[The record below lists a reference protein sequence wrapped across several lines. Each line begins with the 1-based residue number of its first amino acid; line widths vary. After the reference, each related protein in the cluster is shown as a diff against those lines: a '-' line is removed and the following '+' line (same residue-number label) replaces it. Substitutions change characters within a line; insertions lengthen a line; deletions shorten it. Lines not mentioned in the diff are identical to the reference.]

1 MHVELP
7 RDKNSE
13 VKVPFFVFLSF
24 FILFYF
30 YLFIDKHFFRSFP
43 LFPSVQTA
51 QLFCRASSRFVV
63 LHVRLRGFFSMND
76 QQVAWLSTNRVRI
89 IEGRIP
95 VENIVDDLV
104 TQNVFNTNQD
114 DYQLIA
120 VEPTTAGK
128 TRALLDALPGK
139 SQASFT
145 IFVDTLKKY
154 CPQVLERCSARP
166 RPPKTRLGQLQELLT
181 ASLKSK
187 TTMRGPTPWLGSKGK
202 LHTHTFSLDLVIAD
216 RDDLAKSMTE
226 RSSTTATEQTR
237 RDDHYA
243 RPRARKTIPFHSL
256 FLLMNPSQQ
265 RTDPVQATGRATPTS
280 GQTLAAAA
288 QTSSS
293 TGPDV
298 VVSKRQEASTGTQS
312 LCTHPKTAVWAG
324 AGCGKTGSCQHVAM
338 LHSEGQLWP
347 FFEALLL
354 WRLREPA
361 VQSAT
366 SLVQLLT
373 ILLPDE
379 PESKL
384 QEFADDI
391 RAREGRGILAVLDG
405 VDEFVERNN
414 SYVSRLLT
422 GDVLTE
428 ACLLATSRPCDAA
441 RNFFQSASSVFDAN
455 VELLGFS
462 EQQVDSFIDES
473 LGSELAPKLK
483 ELLDKSPSL
492 ASLMSVPLLAVL
504 VSQVFES
511 SPDLSLST
519 RTRLYSALMLLVLRH
534 AVNENRIELS
544 DVEKV
549 RLKAAKDA
557 RQLRVGVAKK
567 LVTDHAKVAWSAHK
581 KNKAIFDTDFIVDEG
596 EWESLGPLTVGL
608 LDCYI
613 SAGGDL
619 TEVRQYS
626 FQHLT
631 MQEYLSA
638 FYLAETMSDD
648 DALQAT
654 LTSLCK
660 DTHSYVVLQFLAGL
674 LEKKHHSVFFS
685 HLNQWLHDPHLRDDD
700 VRRERLRVCL
710 LCAQEACGGD
720 VDSFPDQLKL
730 PETVDLYHVTATDMT
745 ILTAAVKNSS
755 TINDFRLDFDEVRE
769 ESDSASVSRVKRQTR
784 SAMTSLATAVS
795 KHPSLRRV
803 VVIGPKYSLLEG
815 KSLANLVVNNR
826 LDRLRVWNCGIG
838 DTEVSE
844 FSSELQHTTL
854 TSLDLSGNMISD
866 AGMYALA
873 DTLQHNRTVQRLHL
887 YRNRHSEEAA
897 SRLRQQLAHIK
908 DLIV

>member
-1 MHVELP
+1 MSFSLLP
-7 RDKNSE
+7 RFPDH
-13 VKVPFFVFLSF
+13 
-24 FILFYF
+24 
-30 YLFIDKHFFRSFP
+30 IDSGLKSKH
-43 LFPSVQTA
+43 
-51 QLFCRASSRFVV
+51 C
-63 LHVRLRGFFSMND
+63 
-76 QQVAWLSTNRVRI
+76 
-89 IEGRIP
+89 
-95 VENIVDDLV
+95 
-104 TQNVFNTNQD
+104 
-114 DYQLIA
+114 
-120 VEPTTAGK
+120 
-128 TRALLDALPGK
+128 
-139 SQASFT
+139 
-145 IFVDTLKKY
+145 
-154 CPQVLERCSARP
+154 
-166 RPPKTRLGQLQELLT
+166 KTRLGQLQELLT
-181 ASLKSK
+181 ASRKSQ

-243 RPRARKTIPFHSL
+243 RPRARKTIPFQSL
-256 FLLMNPSQQ
+256 FRLMNPSQQ
-265 RTDPVQATGRATPTS
+265 RTDPVQAPSGATTTS
-280 GQTLAAAA
+280 GQTVAASAA
-288 QTSSS
+288 QAPPS
-293 TGPDV
+293 TVPDV
-298 VVSKRQEASTGTQS
+298 VVSRQQEASTGAQS

-324 AGCGKTGSCQHVAM
+324 AGCGKTGSCHHVAM

-366 SLVQLLT
+366 SLVQLLAV
-373 ILLPDE
+373 LLPDE

-384 QEFADDI
+384 QKFADDI
-391 RAREGRGILAVLDG
+391 RACKGRGILVVLDG

-414 SYVSRLLT
+414 SYVCRLLT

-462 EQQVDSFIDES
+462 EQQVDAFIDES

-483 ELLDKSPSL
+483 ELLDKSASL

-519 RTRLYSALMLLVLRH
+519 RTRLYSVLMLLVLRH

-557 RQLRVGVAKK
+557 RQLRVGVARK
-567 LVTDHAKVAWSAHK
+567 LLTDHAKVAWSAHK

-596 EWESLGPLTVGL
+596 EWESLGPLAVGL

-674 LEKKHHSVFFS
+674 VEKKHHSVFFS
-685 HLNQWLHDPHLRDDD
+685 HLNQWLHDRHLRNDD

-730 PETVDLYHVTATDMT
+730 PETVLLHHVTATDLT

-755 TINDFRLDFDEVRE
+755 TINGLALYFDKVRE
-769 ESDSASVSRVKRQTR
+769 ESDSASFSRVKRQTR
-784 SAMTSLATAVS
+784 SAMTSLTTAVS
-795 KHPSLRRV
+795 KHPSLRHV
-803 VVIGPKYSLLEG
+803 AVYGPTYSLFEG
-815 KSLANLVVNNR
+815 KSLVNLVVNNR
-826 LDRLRVWNCGIG
+826 LDTLHVWYCGIG

-854 TSLDLSGNMISD
+854 TALDLSDNMISD

-873 DTLQHNRTVQRLHL
+873 DALQHNRTVQRLYLHD
-887 YRNRHSEEAA
+887 NRHSEEAA
-897 SRLRQQLAHIK
+897 SRLRQQLAHSK
-908 DLIV
+908 LLDV

>member
-1 MHVELP
+1 M
-7 RDKNSE
+7 
-13 VKVPFFVFLSF
+13 
-24 FILFYF
+24 
-30 YLFIDKHFFRSFP
+30 
-43 LFPSVQTA
+43 
-51 QLFCRASSRFVV
+51 
-63 LHVRLRGFFSMND
+63 
-76 QQVAWLSTNRVRI
+76 RI
-89 IEGRIP
+89 IECQIP
-95 VENIVDDLV
+95 VENIVDALV
-104 TQNVFNTNQD
+104 TQNVLHTNHD
-114 DYQLIA
+114 DYQLIK
-120 VEPTTAGK
+120 VQPTTAGK
-128 TRALLDALPGK
+128 TRELLDALPGK

-145 IFVDTLKKY
+145 IFIDTLKKY

-181 ASLKSK
+181 ARRKST

-202 LHTHTFSLDLVIAD
+202 LHTHMFSLDLVIAD

-243 RPRARKTIPFHSL
+243 RPRARKTIPFQSL
-256 FLLMNPSQQ
+256 FCLKNPSQQ
-265 RTDPVQATGRATPTS
+265 RTDPVQATTSTS
-280 GQTLAAAA
+280 GQTVAAAA
-288 QTSSS
+288 EASSS
-293 TGPDV
+293 AAPDV
-298 VVSKRQEASTGTQS
+298 VVSRRQEASTGTQS

-324 AGCGKTGSCQHVAM
+324 AGCGKTGTCQHVAM

-347 FFEALLL
+347 FFGALLL

-366 SLVQLLT
+366 SLVQLLA

-414 SYVSRLLT
+414 SYVCRLLT

-441 RNFFQSASSVFDAN
+441 RIFFQSASSVFDAN

-462 EQQVDSFIDES
+462 EQQVDAFIDES

-511 SPDLSLST
+511 SPDRYVSLST

-567 LVTDHAKVAWSAHK
+567 LLTDHAKVAWSAHK
-581 KNKAIFDTDFIVDEG
+581 ENKAIFDTDFIVDEG
-596 EWESLGPLTVGL
+596 EWESLGPLAVGL

-654 LTSLCK
+654 MTSLCK

-700 VRRERLRVCL
+700 DVRRERLRVCL

-730 PETVDLYHVTATDMT
+730 PKRIFLYHVTATDLT

-755 TINDFRLDFDEVRE
+755 TINDLQLWFDSVRK

-784 SAMTSLATAVS
+784 SAMTSLTTAVS

-803 VVIGPKYSLLEG
+803 AVHGPMYSLLEG

-826 LDRLRVWNCGIG
+826 LVTLSVYLCGIG

-844 FSSELQHTTL
+844 FSSELKHTTL
-854 TSLDLSGNMISD
+854 TKLYLSGNMISD

-873 DTLQHNRTVQRLHL
+873 DALQHNRTVQEL
-887 YRNRHSEEAA
+887 YLRPNGHSEEAA

-908 DLIV
+908 HLFV

>member
-1 MHVELP
+1 
-7 RDKNSE
+7 
-13 VKVPFFVFLSF
+13 
-24 FILFYF
+24 
-30 YLFIDKHFFRSFP
+30 
-43 LFPSVQTA
+43 
-51 QLFCRASSRFVV
+51 
-63 LHVRLRGFFSMND
+63 
-76 QQVAWLSTNRVRI
+76 
-89 IEGRIP
+89 
-95 VENIVDDLV
+95 
-104 TQNVFNTNQD
+104 
-114 DYQLIA
+114 
-120 VEPTTAGK
+120 
-128 TRALLDALPGK
+128 
-139 SQASFT
+139 
-145 IFVDTLKKY
+145 
-154 CPQVLERCSARP
+154 
-166 RPPKTRLGQLQELLT
+166 
-181 ASLKSK
+181 
-187 TTMRGPTPWLGSKGK
+187 MRGPTPWLGSKGK

-243 RPRARKTIPFHSL
+243 RPRARKTIPFQSL
-256 FLLMNPSQQ
+256 FRLKNPSQQ
-265 RTDPVQATGRATPTS
+265 RTDPVQATTSTS
-280 GQTLAAAA
+280 GQTVAAAA
-288 QTSSS
+288 EASSS

-298 VVSKRQEASTGTQS
+298 VVSRRQEASTGTQS

-324 AGCGKTGSCQHVAM
+324 AGCGKTGTCQHVAM

-347 FFEALLL
+347 FFQALLL

-391 RAREGRGILAVLDG
+391 RACKGRGILAVLDG
-405 VDEFVERNN
+405 VDEFVEGNN
-414 SYVSRLLT
+414 SYVSRLLN

-428 ACLLATSRPCDAA
+428 ACLLATSRPCAAA
-441 RNFFQSASSVFDAN
+441 RKFFQSASSVFDAN

-511 SPDLSLST
+511 SPDRYVSLST

-534 AVNENRIELS
+534 AVDENRIAVS
-544 DVEKV
+544 DVEKEFL
-549 RLKAAKDA
+549 RAAKDA
-557 RQLRVGVAKK
+557 RQLPVGVATK
-567 LVTDHAKVAWSAHK
+567 LLSDHAKIAWSAHK
-581 KNKAIFDTDFIVDEG
+581 QDKAIFGTSFIRNEAG
-596 EWESLGPLTVGL
+596 WESLGPLAVGL
-608 LDCYI
+608 LDSYY

-631 MQEYLSA
+631 FQEFLAA
-638 FYLAETMSDD
+638 FFLAKKISDD
-648 DALQAT
+648 DAREHSTRRSWWRSFLRGQPSFLKKT
-654 LTSLCK
+654 LDDLCK

-685 HLNQWLHDPHLRDDD
+685 HLNQWLHDRHLRDYD

-730 PETVDLYHVTATDMT
+730 PETVYLYHVTATDLT

-755 TINDFRLDFDEVRE
+755 TINVLELGLDKVREAEEESDSASFDEVRE
-769 ESDSASVSRVKRQTR
+769 ESDSASVSRIKRQTR
-784 SAMTSLATAVS
+784 SAMTSLTTAVS

-803 VVIGPKYSLLEG
+803 KVYGPKYSLFEG

-826 LDRLRVWNCGIG
+826 LDSLIVYDCGIG

-854 TSLDLSGNMISD
+854 TVLSLSDNMISD

-873 DTLQHNRTVQRLHL
+873 DALQHNRTVQRLNL
-887 YRNRHSEEAA
+887 RFNEHSEEAA
-897 SRLRQQLAHIK
+897 SRLRQQLAHIEN
-908 DLIV
+908 LSV

>member
-1 MHVELP
+1 MDV
-7 RDKNSE
+7 RDK
-13 VKVPFFVFLSF
+13 
-24 FILFYF
+24 
-30 YLFIDKHFFRSFP
+30 
-43 LFPSVQTA
+43 
-51 QLFCRASSRFVV
+51 
-63 LHVRLRGFFSMND
+63 
-76 QQVAWLSTNRVRI
+76 AWLQANRSVLLDAHYRLEELLDQLIQEGIFDTN
-89 IEGRIP
+89 E
-95 VENIVDDLV
+95 
-104 TQNVFNTNQD
+104 D
-114 DYQLIA
+114 DYQLIMA
-120 VEPTTAGK
+120 QDTPRGQLRK
-128 TRALLDALPGK
+128 LLDILP
-139 SQASFT
+139 
-145 IFVDTLKKY
+145 LKKADSFPVFKKAMSTL
-154 CPQVLERCSARP
+154 CSHILERCVTP

-181 ASLKSK
+181 ASRKST

-226 RSSTTATEQTR
+226 RSSTTAAEQTR

-243 RPRARKTIPFHSL
+243 RPRARKTIPFQSL
-256 FLLMNPSQQ
+256 FRLKNPSQQ
-265 RTDPVQATGRATPTS
+265 RTDPVQATTSTS
-280 GQTLAAAA
+280 GQTVAAAA
-288 QTSSS
+288 EASSS

-298 VVSKRQEASTGTQS
+298 VVSRRQEASTGTQS

-324 AGCGKTGSCQHVAM
+324 AGCGKTGTCQHVAM
-338 LHSEGQLWP
+338 LHSEAQLWP

-391 RAREGRGILAVLDG
+391 RACKGRGILAVLDG
-405 VDEFVERNN
+405 VDEFVEGNN
-414 SYVSRLLT
+414 SYVSRLLN

-428 ACLLATSRPCDAA
+428 ACLLATSRPCAAA
-441 RNFFQSASSVFDAN
+441 RKFFQSASSVFDAN

-462 EQQVDSFIDES
+462 EQQVDAFIDES

-511 SPDLSLST
+511 SPDRYVSLST

-534 AVNENRIELS
+534 AVDENRIAVS
-544 DVEKV
+544 DVEKEFL
-549 RLKAAKDA
+549 RAAKDA
-557 RQLRVGVAKK
+557 RQLPVGVATK
-567 LVTDHAKVAWSAHK
+567 LLSDHAKIAWSAHK
-581 KNKAIFDTDFIVDEG
+581 QDKAIFGTSFIRNEAG
-596 EWESLGPLTVGL
+596 WESLGPLAVGL
-608 LDCYI
+608 LDSYY

-631 MQEYLSA
+631 FQEFLAA
-638 FYLAETMSDD
+638 FFLAEKISDD
-648 DALQAT
+648 DVREHSTRRSWWRSFLRRQPSFLKKT
-654 LTSLCK
+654 LKGLCK

-685 HLNQWLHDPHLRDDD
+685 HLNQWLHDRHLRDDI

-730 PETVDLYHVTATDMT
+730 PEIVHLDHVTATDLT

-755 TINDFRLDFDEVRE
+755 TINDLWLFFDKVRE

-784 SAMTSLATAVS
+784 SAMTSLTTAVS
-795 KHPSLRRV
+795 KHPSLRSV
-803 VVIGPKYSLLEG
+803 VVSGPTYSLLEG
-815 KSLANLVVNNR
+815 KSLANLVVNDR
-826 LDRLRVWNCGIG
+826 LDSLRVYDCGIG

-854 TSLDLSGNMISD
+854 TELELRSNMISD

-873 DTLQHNRTVQRLHL
+873 DALQHNRTVQEL
-887 YRNRHSEEAA
+887 YLYDNRHSEEAA

-908 DLIV
+908 TLEV

>member
-1 MHVELP
+1 MH
-7 RDKNSE
+7 
-13 VKVPFFVFLSF
+13 
-24 FILFYF
+24 
-30 YLFIDKHFFRSFP
+30 
-43 LFPSVQTA
+43 
-51 QLFCRASSRFVV
+51 
-63 LHVRLRGFFSMND
+63 
-76 QQVAWLSTNRVRI
+76 I
-89 IEGRIP
+89 IECQIP
-95 VENIVDDLV
+95 VENIVDALV
-104 TQNVFNTNQD
+104 TQNVFYTNHD
-114 DYQLIA
+114 DYQLIK

-128 TRALLDALPGK
+128 TRELLDALPGK

-145 IFVDTLKKY
+145 IFIDTLNKY
-154 CPQVLERCSARP
+154 CPHVLERCVTP
-166 RPPKTRLGQLQELLT
+166 RPPKTRLGQLQELIT
-181 ASLKSK
+181 ASRKST

-243 RPRARKTIPFHSL
+243 RPRARKTIPFLSL
-256 FLLMNPSQQ
+256 FRLTNPSQQ
-265 RTDPVQATGRATPTS
+265 RTDPVQATTSTS
-280 GQTLAAAA
+280 GQTVAAAA
-288 QTSSS
+288 EASSS

-298 VVSKRQEASTGTQS
+298 VVSRRQEASTDTQS
-312 LCTHPKTAVWAG
+312 LCIHPKTAVWAG
-324 AGCGKTGSCQHVAM
+324 AGCGKTGTCQHVAM

-366 SLVQLLT
+366 SLVQLLAV
-373 ILLPDE
+373 LLPDVS
-379 PESKL
+379 ESKL

-391 RAREGRGILAVLDG
+391 RACEGRGILAVLDG

-414 SYVSRLLT
+414 SYVSRLLN

-428 ACLLATSRPCDAA
+428 ACLLATSRPCAAA
-441 RNFFQSASSVFDAN
+441 RKFFQSASSVFDAN

-462 EQQVDSFIDES
+462 EQQVDAFIDES

-504 VSQVFES
+504 VSRVFES
-511 SPDLSLST
+511 SPDRYVSLST
-519 RTRLYSALMLLVLRH
+519 RTRLYSALMLLILRH
-534 AVNENRIELS
+534 AVDENRIAVS
-544 DVEKV
+544 DVEKEF
-549 RLKAAKDA
+549 LKAAKDA
-557 RQLRVGVAKK
+557 RQLPVGVATK
-567 LVTDHAKVAWSAHK
+567 LLSDHAKIAWSAHK
-581 KNKAIFDTDFIVDEG
+581 QDKAIFGTSFIRNEAG
-596 EWESLGPLTVGL
+596 WESLGPLAVGL
-608 LDCYI
+608 LDSYY
-613 SAGGDL
+613 STGGDL
-619 TEVRQYS
+619 TEARQYS

-631 MQEYLSA
+631 FQEFLAA
-638 FYLAETMSDD
+638 FFLAEKISDD
-648 DALQAT
+648 DVREHSTRRSRWRSFLRRQPSFLKKT
-654 LTSLCK
+654 LDDLCK
-660 DTHSYVVLQFLAGL
+660 DSHSHVVLQFLAGL

-685 HLNQWLHDPHLRDDD
+685 HLNQWLHDRHLRDYD

-730 PETVDLYHVTATDMT
+730 PKRVYLDHVTATDLT

-755 TINDFRLDFDEVRE
+755 TINDLQLDFDSVRE
-769 ESDSASVSRVKRQTR
+769 ESDLASVSRAKRQTR
-784 SAMTSLATAVS
+784 SAMTSLTTAVS

-803 VVIGPKYSLLEG
+803 LVFGPTYSLFVG
-815 KSLANLVVNNR
+815 KSLANLVINNR
-826 LDRLRVWNCGIG
+826 LDTLSVWHC

-854 TSLDLSGNMISD
+854 TELDLRHNMISD

-873 DTLQHNRTVQRLHL
+873 DALQHNRTVQGL
-887 YRNRHSEEAA
+887 YLDYNQHSKEAA
-897 SRLRQQLAHIK
+897 SRLRQQLTHIR
-908 DLIV
+908 DLVV

>member
-1 MHVELP
+1 MTSFSLSFSSGPFPIDHDDSNLISSHYTVQGVFRMDV
-7 RDKNSE
+7 RDK
-13 VKVPFFVFLSF
+13 
-24 FILFYF
+24 
-30 YLFIDKHFFRSFP
+30 
-43 LFPSVQTA
+43 
-51 QLFCRASSRFVV
+51 
-63 LHVRLRGFFSMND
+63 
-76 QQVAWLSTNRVRI
+76 AWLQANRGVLLDAHYRLEELLDQLIQEGIFDTN
-89 IEGRIP
+89 E
-95 VENIVDDLV
+95 
-104 TQNVFNTNQD
+104 D
-114 DYQLIA
+114 DYQLIMA
-120 VEPTTAGK
+120 QDTPRGQLRK
-128 TRALLDALPGK
+128 LLDILP
-139 SQASFT
+139 
-145 IFVDTLKKY
+145 LKKADSFPVFKKAMSTL
-154 CPQVLERCSARP
+154 CSHILERCVTP

-181 ASLKSK
+181 ASRKST

-243 RPRARKTIPFHSL
+243 RPRARKTIPFQSL
-256 FLLMNPSQQ
+256 FRLKNPSQQ
-265 RTDPVQATGRATPTS
+265 RTDPVQATTSTS
-280 GQTLAAAA
+280 GQTVAAAA
-288 QTSSS
+288 EASSS

-298 VVSKRQEASTGTQS
+298 VVSRRQEASTGTQS

-324 AGCGKTGSCQHVAM
+324 AGCGKTGTCQHVAM

-391 RAREGRGILAVLDG
+391 RACKGRGILAVLDG
-405 VDEFVERNN
+405 VDEFVEGNN
-414 SYVSRLLT
+414 SYVCRLLT

-462 EQQVDSFIDES
+462 EQQVDAFIDES

-511 SPDLSLST
+511 SPDRYVSLST

-534 AVNENRIELS
+534 AVKENRIELS

-567 LVTDHAKVAWSAHK
+567 LLTDHAKVAWSAHK
-581 KNKAIFDTDFIVDEG
+581 ENKAIFDTDFIVDEG
-596 EWESLGPLTVGL
+596 EWESLGPLAVGL

-631 MQEYLSA
+631 IQEYLSA

-685 HLNQWLHDPHLRDDD
+685 HLNQWLHDPHLHDYDD

-730 PETVDLYHVTATDMT
+730 PETVNLRHVTATDLT

-755 TINDFRLDFDEVRE
+755 TINDLRLYFDEVRE

-784 SAMTSLATAVS
+784 SAMTSLTTAVS

-803 VVIGPKYSLLEG
+803 TVYGSTYSLFEG

-826 LDRLRVWNCGIG
+826 LDTLRVYNCGIG

-854 TSLDLSGNMISD
+854 TELRLMYNMISD

-873 DTLQHNRTVQRLHL
+873 DALQHNRTVQWL
-887 YRNRHSEEAA
+887 YLRNNRHSEEAA

-908 DLIV
+908 DLYV

>member
-1 MHVELP
+1 M
-7 RDKNSE
+7 
-13 VKVPFFVFLSF
+13 
-24 FILFYF
+24 
-30 YLFIDKHFFRSFP
+30 
-43 LFPSVQTA
+43 
-51 QLFCRASSRFVV
+51 
-63 LHVRLRGFFSMND
+63 
-76 QQVAWLSTNRVRI
+76 RI
-89 IEGRIP
+89 IECQIP
-95 VENIVDDLV
+95 VENIVDALV
-104 TQNVFNTNQD
+104 TQNVLHTNHD
-114 DYQLIA
+114 DYQLIK
-120 VEPTTAGK
+120 VQPTTAGK

-139 SQASFT
+139 REASFT
-145 IFVDTLKKY
+145 IFIDTLKKY

-166 RPPKTRLGQLQELLT
+166 RPPKTRLGQLQDLLT
-181 ASLKSK
+181 ASRKST

-256 FLLMNPSQQ
+256 FRLTNPSPQ
-265 RTDPVQATGRATPTS
+265 RTDPVQATTSTS
-280 GQTLAAAA
+280 GQTVAAAA
-288 QTSSS
+288 EASSS

-298 VVSKRQEASTGTQS
+298 VVSRRQEASTGAQS
-312 LCTHPKTAVWAG
+312 FCTHPKTAVWAG
-324 AGCGKTGSCQHVAM
+324 AGCGKTGTCHHVAM

-354 WRLREPA
+354 WRLCEPA
-361 VQSAT
+361 VQNAT
-366 SLVQLLT
+366 SLVQLLAV
-373 ILLPDE
+373 LLPDV

-391 RAREGRGILAVLDG
+391 LEREGRGILAVLDG
-405 VDEFVERNN
+405 VDEFVEGNN
-414 SYVSRLLT
+414 SYVSRLLN

-428 ACLLATSRPCDAA
+428 ACLLATSRPCAAA
-441 RNFFQSASSVFDAN
+441 RKFFQSASSVFDAN

-511 SPDLSLST
+511 SPDRYVSLST

-534 AVNENRIELS
+534 AVDENRIAVS
-544 DVEKV
+544 DVEKEF
-549 RLKAAKDA
+549 LKAAKDA
-557 RQLRVGVAKK
+557 RQLRVGVATK
-567 LVTDHAKVAWSAHK
+567 LLSDHAKIAWSAHK
-581 KNKAIFDTDFIVDEG
+581 QDKAIFGTSFIRNEAG
-596 EWESLGPLTVGL
+596 WESLGPLAVGL
-608 LDCYI
+608 LDSYY

-631 MQEYLSA
+631 VQEFLAA
-638 FYLAETMSDD
+638 FFLAEKISDD
-648 DALQAT
+648 DVREHSTWRSWWLSFLWRQPSFLEKT
-654 LTSLCK
+654 LDDLCK

-730 PETVDLYHVTATDMT
+730 PKTVYLGHVTATDLT

-755 TINDFRLDFDEVRE
+755 TINGLELGFDKVRE
-769 ESDSASVSRVKRQTR
+769 ESDSASVSRVKRQTC
-784 SAMTSLATAVS
+784 SAMTSLTTAVS

-803 VVIGPKYSLLEG
+803 VVWGPTYSLLEG

-826 LDRLRVWNCGIG
+826 LVTLQVWDCGIG

-844 FSSELQHTTL
+844 FSSELQLTTL
-854 TSLDLSGNMISD
+854 TGLSLSDNMISD

-873 DTLQHNRTVQRLHL
+873 DALQHNRTVQGLDLRN
-887 YRNRHSEEAA
+887 NRHSEEAA

-908 DLIV
+908 TLGV

>member
-1 MHVELP
+1 MSFSLLP
-7 RDKNSE
+7 RFPDH
-13 VKVPFFVFLSF
+13 
-24 FILFYF
+24 
-30 YLFIDKHFFRSFP
+30 IDSGLKSKH
-43 LFPSVQTA
+43 
-51 QLFCRASSRFVV
+51 C
-63 LHVRLRGFFSMND
+63 
-76 QQVAWLSTNRVRI
+76 
-89 IEGRIP
+89 
-95 VENIVDDLV
+95 
-104 TQNVFNTNQD
+104 
-114 DYQLIA
+114 
-120 VEPTTAGK
+120 
-128 TRALLDALPGK
+128 
-139 SQASFT
+139 
-145 IFVDTLKKY
+145 
-154 CPQVLERCSARP
+154 
-166 RPPKTRLGQLQELLT
+166 KTRLGQLQELLT
-181 ASLKSK
+181 ASRKSQ

-226 RSSTTATEQTR
+226 RSSTTGTEQTR
-237 RDDHYA
+237 RNDHYA

-256 FLLMNPSQQ
+256 FRLTNPSQQ
-265 RTDPVQATGRATPTS
+265 RTDPVQATSGATTTS
-280 GQTLAAAA
+280 GQTVAASAA
-288 QTSSS
+288 QALSS
-293 TGPDV
+293 TVPDV
-298 VVSKRQEASTGTQS
+298 VVSRQQEASTGAQS

-324 AGCGKTGSCQHVAM
+324 AGCGKTGTCQHVAM

-366 SLVQLLT
+366 SLVQLLAV
-373 ILLPDE
+373 LLPDE

-391 RAREGRGILAVLDG
+391 RVRKGRGILVVLDG

-414 SYVSRLLT
+414 SYVCRLLT

-462 EQQVDSFIDES
+462 EQQVDAFIDES

-511 SPDLSLST
+511 SPDRYVSLST
-519 RTRLYSALMLLVLRH
+519 RTRLYSALVLLVLRH

-549 RLKAAKDA
+549 RLKAAKDV

-567 LVTDHAKVAWSAHK
+567 LLTDHAKVAWSAHK

-596 EWESLGPLTVGL
+596 EWESLGPLAVGL

-685 HLNQWLHDPHLRDDD
+685 HLNQWLHDRHLRDYD

-730 PETVDLYHVTATDMT
+730 PERVFLRHVTATDLT

-755 TINDFRLDFDEVRE
+755 TINDLELWFDKVRE
-769 ESDSASVSRVKRQTR
+769 ESDSTSVSRVKRQTH
-784 SAMTSLATAVS
+784 SAMTSLTTAVS
-795 KHPSLRRV
+795 KHPSLRLV
-803 VVIGPKYSLLEG
+803 VVEGPTYSLLEG

-826 LDRLRVWNCGIG
+826 LHTLGVFYCGIG

-854 TSLDLSGNMISD
+854 TVLDLRANMISD

-873 DTLQHNRTVQRLHL
+873 DALQHNRTVQVLDLR
-887 YRNRHSEEAA
+887 YNRHSEEAA

-908 DLIV
+908 TLHV

>member
-1 MHVELP
+1 
-7 RDKNSE
+7 
-13 VKVPFFVFLSF
+13 
-24 FILFYF
+24 
-30 YLFIDKHFFRSFP
+30 
-43 LFPSVQTA
+43 
-51 QLFCRASSRFVV
+51 
-63 LHVRLRGFFSMND
+63 
-76 QQVAWLSTNRVRI
+76 
-89 IEGRIP
+89 
-95 VENIVDDLV
+95 
-104 TQNVFNTNQD
+104 
-114 DYQLIA
+114 
-120 VEPTTAGK
+120 
-128 TRALLDALPGK
+128 
-139 SQASFT
+139 
-145 IFVDTLKKY
+145 
-154 CPQVLERCSARP
+154 
-166 RPPKTRLGQLQELLT
+166 
-181 ASLKSK
+181 
-187 TTMRGPTPWLGSKGK
+187 MRGPTPWLGSKGK

-226 RSSTTATEQTR
+226 RSSTTGTEQTR

-243 RPRARKTIPFHSL
+243 RPRAHKPIPFQSL
-256 FLLMNPSQQ
+256 FRLTNPSQQ
-265 RTDPVQATGRATPTS
+265 RTDPVQATSGATTTS
-280 GQTLAAAA
+280 GQTVAAATEA
-288 QTSSS
+288 SSS

-298 VVSKRQEASTGTQS
+298 VVSRRQEASTGAQS

-324 AGCGKTGSCQHVAM
+324 AGCGKTGSCHHVAM

-366 SLVQLLT
+366 SLVQLLA

-379 PESKL
+379 PENKL

-391 RAREGRGILAVLDG
+391 RACKGRGILAVLDG

-414 SYVSRLLT
+414 SYVCRLLN

-462 EQQVDSFIDES
+462 EQQVDAFIDES

-511 SPDLSLST
+511 SPDRYVSLST

-567 LVTDHAKVAWSAHK
+567 LLTDHAKVAWSAHK

-596 EWESLGPLTVGL
+596 EWESLGPLAVGL

-638 FYLAETMSDD
+638 FFLAETMSDD

-660 DTHSYVVLQFLAGL
+660 DTHSYVVIQFLAGL

-685 HLNQWLHDPHLRDDD
+685 NLNQWLHDPHLRDV

-730 PETVDLYHVTATDMT
+730 PETVYLDHVTATDMT

-755 TINDFRLDFDEVRE
+755 TINDLTLEFDWVRE

-784 SAMTSLATAVS
+784 SAMTSLTTAVS

-803 VVIGPKYSLLEG
+803 LVSGPTYSLLEG
-815 KSLANLVVNNR
+815 KSLANLVVSNR
-826 LDRLRVWNCGIG
+826 LDSLTVFSCGIG

-844 FSSELQHTTL
+844 LSSELQHTTL
-854 TSLDLSGNMISD
+854 TGLYLESNMISD

-873 DTLQHNRTVQRLHL
+873 DALQHNRTVQSL
-887 YRNRHSEEAA
+887 YLRNNRHSEEAA

-908 DLIV
+908 TLYV

>member
-1 MHVELP
+1 MTSFSLSFSSGPFPIDHDDSNLISNHYTVQGVFRMDV
-7 RDKNSE
+7 RDK
-13 VKVPFFVFLSF
+13 
-24 FILFYF
+24 
-30 YLFIDKHFFRSFP
+30 
-43 LFPSVQTA
+43 
-51 QLFCRASSRFVV
+51 
-63 LHVRLRGFFSMND
+63 
-76 QQVAWLSTNRVRI
+76 AWLQANRSVLLDAHYRLEELLDQLIQEGIFDTN
-89 IEGRIP
+89 E
-95 VENIVDDLV
+95 
-104 TQNVFNTNQD
+104 D
-114 DYQLIA
+114 DYQLIMA
-120 VEPTTAGK
+120 QDTPRGQLRK
-128 TRALLDALPGK
+128 LLDILP
-139 SQASFT
+139 
-145 IFVDTLKKY
+145 LKKADSFPVFRKAMSTL
-154 CPQVLERCSARP
+154 CSHILERCVTP

-181 ASLKSK
+181 ASRKSK

-243 RPRARKTIPFHSL
+243 RPRARKTIPFQSL
-256 FLLMNPSQQ
+256 FRLTNPSQQ
-265 RTDPVQATGRATPTS
+265 RTDPIQATTSTS
-280 GQTLAAAA
+280 GQTVAAAA
-288 QTSSS
+288 EASSS

-298 VVSKRQEASTGTQS
+298 VVSRRQEASTGTQS

-324 AGCGKTGSCQHVAM
+324 AGCGKTGTCHHVAM

-366 SLVQLLT
+366 SLVQLLAV
-373 ILLPDE
+373 LLPDV

-414 SYVSRLLT
+414 SYVCRLLT
-422 GDVLTE
+422 GDVLSE

-462 EQQVDSFIDES
+462 EQQVDAFIDES

-519 RTRLYSALMLLVLRH
+519 RTRLYSVLMLLVLRH

-567 LVTDHAKVAWSAHK
+567 LLTDHAKVAWSAHK

-596 EWESLGPLTVGL
+596 EWESLGPLAVGL

-685 HLNQWLHDPHLRDDD
+685 HLNQWLHDRHLRDKD

-730 PETVDLYHVTATDMT
+730 PETVLLDHVTATDLT

-755 TINDFRLDFDEVRE
+755 TINDLVLHFDKVRE

-784 SAMTSLATAVS
+784 SAMASLTTAVS
-795 KHPSLRRV
+795 KHPSLRLV
-803 VVIGPKYSLLEG
+803 WVYGPTYSLFEG

-826 LDRLRVWNCGIG
+826 LDTLHVWYCGIG

-854 TSLDLSGNMISD
+854 TWLDLMHNMISD

-873 DTLQHNRTVQRLHL
+873 DALQHNRTVQELWL
-887 YRNRHSEEAA
+887 LDNRHSEEAA

-908 DLIV
+908 DLRV

>member
-1 MHVELP
+1 
-7 RDKNSE
+7 
-13 VKVPFFVFLSF
+13 
-24 FILFYF
+24 
-30 YLFIDKHFFRSFP
+30 
-43 LFPSVQTA
+43 
-51 QLFCRASSRFVV
+51 
-63 LHVRLRGFFSMND
+63 
-76 QQVAWLSTNRVRI
+76 
-89 IEGRIP
+89 
-95 VENIVDDLV
+95 
-104 TQNVFNTNQD
+104 
-114 DYQLIA
+114 
-120 VEPTTAGK
+120 
-128 TRALLDALPGK
+128 
-139 SQASFT
+139 
-145 IFVDTLKKY
+145 
-154 CPQVLERCSARP
+154 
-166 RPPKTRLGQLQELLT
+166 
-181 ASLKSK
+181 
-187 TTMRGPTPWLGSKGK
+187 MRGPTPWLGSKGK

-243 RPRARKTIPFHSL
+243 RPRARKTIPFESL
-256 FLLMNPSQQ
+256 FCLTNPSQQ
-265 RTDPVQATGRATPTS
+265 RTDPLQATGRATPTS
-280 GQTLAAAA
+280 GQTVAAAA
-288 QTSSS
+288 EAPSS

-391 RAREGRGILAVLDG
+391 RALEGRGILAVLDG

-414 SYVSRLLT
+414 SYVSRLLN
-422 GDVLTE
+422 GDVLSE
-428 ACLLATSRPCDAA
+428 ACLLATSRPCAAA
-441 RNFFQSASSVFDAN
+441 RKFFQSASSVFDAN

-504 VSQVFES
+504 VSQVFDS
-511 SPDLSLST
+511 SPDRYVSLST

-534 AVNENRIELS
+534 AVDENRIAVS
-544 DVEKV
+544 DVEKEF
-549 RLKAAKDA
+549 LKAAKDA
-557 RQLRVGVAKK
+557 RQLPVGVATK
-567 LVTDHAKVAWSAHK
+567 LLSDHAKIAWSAHK
-581 KNKAIFDTDFIVDEG
+581 QDKAIFGTSFIRNEAG
-596 EWESLGPLTVGL
+596 WESLGPLAVGL
-608 LDCYI
+608 LDSYY

-631 MQEYLSA
+631 FQEFLAA
-638 FYLAETMSDD
+638 FFLAEKISDD
-648 DALQAT
+648 DVREHSTRRSWWRSFLRRQPRFLKKT
-654 LTSLCK
+654 LDDLCK

-674 LEKKHHSVFFS
+674 LEKIHHSVFFS
-685 HLNQWLHDPHLRDDD
+685 HLNQWLHDRHLRHYDD

-730 PETVDLYHVTATDMT
+730 PETVVLYHVTATDLT
-745 ILTAAVKNSS
+745 VLTAAVKNSS
-755 TINDFRLDFDEVRE
+755 TINDLELDFDEVRE
-769 ESDSASVSRVKRQTR
+769 ESDSTSVSRVKRQTR
-784 SAMTSLATAVS
+784 SAMTSLTTAVS
-795 KHPSLRRV
+795 KHPSLRHV
-803 VVIGPKYSLLEG
+803 WVDGPTYSLFEG

-826 LDRLRVWNCGIG
+826 LDSLQVWYCGIG

-844 FSSELQHTTL
+844 FSSEFQHTTL
-854 TSLDLSGNMISD
+854 TELDLRWNMISD

-873 DTLQHNRTVQRLHL
+873 DALQHNRTVQWLDL
-887 YRNRHSEEAA
+887 DGNRHSEEAA

-908 DLIV
+908 YLEV

>member
-1 MHVELP
+1 
-7 RDKNSE
+7 
-13 VKVPFFVFLSF
+13 
-24 FILFYF
+24 
-30 YLFIDKHFFRSFP
+30 
-43 LFPSVQTA
+43 
-51 QLFCRASSRFVV
+51 
-63 LHVRLRGFFSMND
+63 
-76 QQVAWLSTNRVRI
+76 
-89 IEGRIP
+89 
-95 VENIVDDLV
+95 
-104 TQNVFNTNQD
+104 
-114 DYQLIA
+114 
-120 VEPTTAGK
+120 
-128 TRALLDALPGK
+128 
-139 SQASFT
+139 
-145 IFVDTLKKY
+145 
-154 CPQVLERCSARP
+154 
-166 RPPKTRLGQLQELLT
+166 
-181 ASLKSK
+181 
-187 TTMRGPTPWLGSKGK
+187 
-202 LHTHTFSLDLVIAD
+202 
-216 RDDLAKSMTE
+216 
-226 RSSTTATEQTR
+226 
-237 RDDHYA
+237 
-243 RPRARKTIPFHSL
+243 
-256 FLLMNPSQQ
+256 MNPSQP
-265 RTDPVQATGRATPTS
+265 RTDPVQATSGATTTS
-280 GQTLAAAA
+280 GQTVAASAA
-288 QTSSS
+288 QAPSS
-293 TGPDV
+293 TVPGV
-298 VVSKRQEASTGTQS
+298 VLRQQEASTGTQS

-324 AGCGKTGSCQHVAM
+324 AGCGKTGSCHHVAM

-366 SLVQLLT
+366 SLVQLLA

-391 RAREGRGILAVLDG
+391 RACEGRGILAVLDG

-414 SYVSRLLT
+414 SYVCRLLT
-422 GDVLTE
+422 GNVLTE

-511 SPDLSLST
+511 SPDRYVSLST

-567 LVTDHAKVAWSAHK
+567 LLTDHAKVAWSAHK

-596 EWESLGPLTVGL
+596 EWESLGPLAVGL

-654 LTSLCK
+654 LTGLCK

-685 HLNQWLHDPHLRDDD
+685 HLNQWLHDRHLRDDESSD
-700 VRRERLRVCL
+700 ESVFE
-710 LCAQEACGGD
+710 CACFAHK
-720 VDSFPDQLKL
+720 KL
-730 PETVDLYHVTATDMT
+730 V
-745 ILTAAVKNSS
+745 
-755 TINDFRLDFDEVRE
+755 E
-769 ESDSASVSRVKRQTR
+769 EMSTR
-784 SAMTSLATAVS
+784 S
-795 KHPSLRRV
+795 
-803 VVIGPKYSLLEG
+803 
-815 KSLANLVVNNR
+815 
-826 LDRLRVWNCGIG
+826 
-838 DTEVSE
+838 
-844 FSSELQHTTL
+844 
-854 TSLDLSGNMISD
+854 
-866 AGMYALA
+866 
-873 DTLQHNRTVQRLHL
+873 
-887 YRNRHSEEAA
+887 
-897 SRLRQQLAHIK
+897 
-908 DLIV
+908 LIN

>member
-1 MHVELP
+1 M
-7 RDKNSE
+7 DK
-13 VKVPFFVFLSF
+13 
-24 FILFYF
+24 
-30 YLFIDKHFFRSFP
+30 
-43 LFPSVQTA
+43 
-51 QLFCRASSRFVV
+51 
-63 LHVRLRGFFSMND
+63 
-76 QQVAWLSTNRVRI
+76 AWLQANRSVLLDAHYRLEELLDQLI
-89 IEGRIP
+89 QEGIFDP
-95 VENIVDDLV
+95 NE
-104 TQNVFNTNQD
+104 D
-114 DYQLIA
+114 DYQLIMA
-120 VEPTTAGK
+120 QDTPRGQLRK
-128 TRALLDALPGK
+128 LLDILP
-139 SQASFT
+139 
-145 IFVDTLKKY
+145 LKKADSFPVFKKAMRTL
-154 CPQVLERCSARP
+154 CSHILERCVTP

-181 ASLKSK
+181 ASRKSK

-243 RPRARKTIPFHSL
+243 RPRARKTIPFQSL
-256 FLLMNPSQQ
+256 FRLTNPSQQ
-265 RTDPVQATGRATPTS
+265 RTDPVQATTSTS
-280 GQTLAAAA
+280 GQTVAAAA
-288 QTSSS
+288 EASSS

-298 VVSKRQEASTGTQS
+298 VVSRRQEASTGTQS

-324 AGCGKTGSCQHVAM
+324 AGCGKTGTCHHVAM

-347 FFEALLL
+347 FFQALLL

-373 ILLPDE
+373 ILLPDV

-391 RAREGRGILAVLDG
+391 LEREGRGILAVLDG

-462 EQQVDSFIDES
+462 EQQVDAFIDES

-534 AVNENRIELS
+534 AVSENRIELS

-549 RLKAAKDA
+549 RLKSAKDA

-567 LVTDHAKVAWSAHK
+567 LLTDHAKVAWSAHK

-596 EWESLGPLTVGL
+596 EWESLGPLAVGL

-631 MQEYLSA
+631 IQEYLSA

-685 HLNQWLHDPHLRDDD
+685 HLNQWLHDPHLHDD

-730 PETVDLYHVTATDMT
+730 PEYVSLHHVTATDLT

-755 TINDFRLDFDEVRE
+755 TINDLVLDFDEVRE
-769 ESDSASVSRVKRQTR
+769 ESDSTNVSRVKRQTR
-784 SAMTSLATAVS
+784 SAMTSLTTAVS
-795 KHPSLRRV
+795 KNPSLRRV
-803 VVIGPKYSLLEG
+803 RVWGPTYSLFEG

-826 LDRLRVWNCGIG
+826 LDTLSVYNCGIG

-854 TSLDLSGNMISD
+854 TELNLDDNMISD

-873 DTLQHNRTVQRLHL
+873 DALQHKRTVQQL
-887 YRNRHSEEAA
+887 YLWDNRHSEEAA

-908 DLIV
+908 YLGV

>member
-1 MHVELP
+1 MDV
-7 RDKNSE
+7 RDK
-13 VKVPFFVFLSF
+13 
-24 FILFYF
+24 
-30 YLFIDKHFFRSFP
+30 
-43 LFPSVQTA
+43 
-51 QLFCRASSRFVV
+51 
-63 LHVRLRGFFSMND
+63 
-76 QQVAWLSTNRVRI
+76 AWLQANRGVLLDAHYRLEELLDQLIQEGIFDTN
-89 IEGRIP
+89 E
-95 VENIVDDLV
+95 
-104 TQNVFNTNQD
+104 D
-114 DYQLIA
+114 DYQLIMA
-120 VEPTTAGK
+120 QDTPRGQLRK
-128 TRALLDALPGK
+128 LLDILP
-139 SQASFT
+139 
-145 IFVDTLKKY
+145 LKKADSFPVFKKAMSTL
-154 CPQVLERCSARP
+154 CSHILERCVTP

-181 ASLKSK
+181 ASRKSK

-202 LHTHTFSLDLVIAD
+202 LHTHTFSLDLVIAE

-226 RSSTTATEQTR
+226 RSSTTAAEQTR

-243 RPRARKTIPFHSL
+243 RPRARKTIPFQSL
-256 FLLMNPSQQ
+256 FRLTNPSQQ
-265 RTDPVQATGRATPTS
+265 RTDPVQATTSTS
-280 GQTLAAAA
+280 GQTVAAAA
-288 QTSSS
+288 EASSS
-293 TGPDV
+293 AAPDV
-298 VVSKRQEASTGTQS
+298 VVSRRQEASTGTQS

-324 AGCGKTGSCQHVAM
+324 AGCGKTGTCHHVAM

-347 FFEALLL
+347 FFQALLL

-366 SLVQLLT
+366 SLVQLLA

-414 SYVSRLLT
+414 SYVCRLLN

-462 EQQVDSFIDES
+462 EQQVDAFIDES

-511 SPDLSLST
+511 SADLSLST

-567 LVTDHAKVAWSAHK
+567 LLTDHAKVAWSAHK

-596 EWESLGPLTVGL
+596 EWESLGPLAVGL

-685 HLNQWLHDPHLRDDD
+685 HLNQWLHDRHLRYNVY
-700 VRRERLRVCL
+700 VRQERLRVCL

-730 PETVDLYHVTATDMT
+730 PEGVVLDHVTATDLT

-755 TINDFRLDFDEVRE
+755 TINDLELHFDKVRE

-784 SAMTSLATAVS
+784 SAMTSLTTAVS

-803 VVIGPKYSLLEG
+803 RVFGPTYSLFEG

-826 LDRLRVWNCGIG
+826 LDTLSVWYCGIG

-854 TSLDLSGNMISD
+854 TSLDLSFNMISD

-873 DTLQHNRTVQRLHL
+873 DALQHNRTVQRLYL
-887 YRNRHSEEAA
+887 DFNRHSEEAA
-897 SRLRQQLAHIK
+897 SRLRQQLAHIE
-908 DLIV
+908 DLGV

>member
-1 MHVELP
+1 
-7 RDKNSE
+7 
-13 VKVPFFVFLSF
+13 
-24 FILFYF
+24 
-30 YLFIDKHFFRSFP
+30 
-43 LFPSVQTA
+43 
-51 QLFCRASSRFVV
+51 
-63 LHVRLRGFFSMND
+63 
-76 QQVAWLSTNRVRI
+76 
-89 IEGRIP
+89 
-95 VENIVDDLV
+95 
-104 TQNVFNTNQD
+104 
-114 DYQLIA
+114 
-120 VEPTTAGK
+120 
-128 TRALLDALPGK
+128 
-139 SQASFT
+139 
-145 IFVDTLKKY
+145 
-154 CPQVLERCSARP
+154 
-166 RPPKTRLGQLQELLT
+166 
-181 ASLKSK
+181 
-187 TTMRGPTPWLGSKGK
+187 MRGPTPWLGSKGK

-243 RPRARKTIPFHSL
+243 RPRARKTIPFQSL
-256 FLLMNPSQQ
+256 FLLTNPRQQ
-265 RTDPVQATGRATPTS
+265 RTDPVQATLTS
-280 GQTLAAAA
+280 GQTVAAAA
-288 QTSSS
+288 EASSS
-293 TGPDV
+293 SAPDV
-298 VVSKRQEASTGTQS
+298 VVSRRQEASTGTQS

-324 AGCGKTGSCQHVAM
+324 AGCGKTGTCQHVAM

-347 FFEALLL
+347 FFQALLL

-366 SLVQLLT
+366 SLVQLLA

-391 RAREGRGILAVLDG
+391 RACKGRGILAVLDG

-414 SYVSRLLT
+414 SYVCRLLT

-462 EQQVDSFIDES
+462 EQQVDAFIDES

-511 SPDLSLST
+511 SPDRYVSLST

-567 LVTDHAKVAWSAHK
+567 LLTEHAKVAWSAHK

-596 EWESLGPLTVGL
+596 EWESLGPLAVGL

-613 SAGGDL
+613 SARGDL

-631 MQEYLSA
+631 MQEYLAA

-685 HLNQWLHDPHLRDDD
+685 HLNQWQHDPHLRYD

-720 VDSFPDQLKL
+720 VNSFPDQLKL
-730 PETVDLYHVTATDMT
+730 PKTVCLLHVTATDMT

-755 TINDFRLDFDEVRE
+755 TINDLQLGFDEVRE

-784 SAMTSLATAVS
+784 SAMTSLTTAVS
-795 KHPSLRRV
+795 KHPSLCRV
-803 VVIGPKYSLLEG
+803 AVHGPTYSLFEG

-826 LDRLRVWNCGIG
+826 LHTLYVWSCGIG

-854 TSLDLSGNMISD
+854 TELDLKYNMISD

-873 DTLQHNRTVQRLHL
+873 DALQHNRTVWWLDLR
-887 YRNRHSEEAA
+887 YNRHSVEAA

-908 DLIV
+908 RLAV

>member
-1 MHVELP
+1 M
-7 RDKNSE
+7 
-13 VKVPFFVFLSF
+13 
-24 FILFYF
+24 
-30 YLFIDKHFFRSFP
+30 
-43 LFPSVQTA
+43 
-51 QLFCRASSRFVV
+51 
-63 LHVRLRGFFSMND
+63 
-76 QQVAWLSTNRVRI
+76 
-89 IEGRIP
+89 
-95 VENIVDDLV
+95 
-104 TQNVFNTNQD
+104 
-114 DYQLIA
+114 
-120 VEPTTAGK
+120 
-128 TRALLDALPGK
+128 
-139 SQASFT
+139 
-145 IFVDTLKKY
+145 
-154 CPQVLERCSARP
+154 
-166 RPPKTRLGQLQELLT
+166 
-181 ASLKSK
+181 
-187 TTMRGPTPWLGSKGK
+187 
-202 LHTHTFSLDLVIAD
+202 
-216 RDDLAKSMTE
+216 
-226 RSSTTATEQTR
+226 
-237 RDDHYA
+237 
-243 RPRARKTIPFHSL
+243 
-256 FLLMNPSQQ
+256 
-265 RTDPVQATGRATPTS
+265 
-280 GQTLAAAA
+280 
-288 QTSSS
+288 
-293 TGPDV
+293 
-298 VVSKRQEASTGTQS
+298 
-312 LCTHPKTAVWAG
+312 
-324 AGCGKTGSCQHVAM
+324 
-338 LHSEGQLWP
+338 
-347 FFEALLL
+347 
-354 WRLREPA
+354 
-361 VQSAT
+361 
-366 SLVQLLT
+366 QLLAV
-373 ILLPDE
+373 LLPDV

-391 RAREGRGILAVLDG
+391 LEREGRGILAVLDG

-462 EQQVDSFIDES
+462 EQQVDAFIDES

-511 SPDLSLST
+511 SADLSLST

-567 LVTDHAKVAWSAHK
+567 LLTDHAKVAWSAHK

-596 EWESLGPLTVGL
+596 EWESLGPLAVGL

-648 DALQAT
+648 NALQAT

-685 HLNQWLHDPHLRDDD
+685 HLNQWLHDRHLHDYD

-730 PETVDLYHVTATDMT
+730 PETVNLYHVTATDLT

-755 TINDFRLDFDEVRE
+755 TINDLVLRFDEVRE
-769 ESDSASVSRVKRQTR
+769 ESDSTSVSRVKRQTR
-784 SAMTSLATAVS
+784 SAMTSLTTAVS
-795 KHPSLRRV
+795 KHPSLRCV
-803 VVIGPKYSLLEG
+803 AVYGPMYSLLEG

-826 LDRLRVWNCGIG
+826 LDTLRVWDCGIG
-838 DTEVSE
+838 DTKVSE

-854 TSLDLSGNMISD
+854 TFLDLRDNMISD

-873 DTLQHNRTVQRLHL
+873 DALQHNRTVQWL
-887 YRNRHSEEAA
+887 YLRHNGHSEEAA
-897 SRLRQQLAHIK
+897 SRLRQQLAHIET
-908 DLIV
+908 LVL